1 MEISFIKCEFDSI
14 SLEDLKNLYDL
25 SYPSP
30 PRDVFT
36 QIISEHSKN
45 QKFWLALKNNQIIGS
60 VMLAPYSK
68 GGHLEN
74 LAVLPNYRKKGIG
87 TKLIKKLLIDSYQ
100 NNLKLISLTTRIPE
114 YFSNIGFKESIG
126 LQDGSTYMIFILDK
140 FSEANKL

>member
-1 MEISFIKCEFDSI
+1 MDITYKQLRFNEISEKE
-14 SLEDLKNLYDL
+14 LKNLYDL
-25 SYPSP
+25 SYPNP
-30 PRDVFT
+30 PRNVFD
-36 QIISEHSKN
+36 QIVFEYCKN
-45 QKFWLALKNNQIIGS
+45 QKFWTASTNNKLIGS
-60 VMLAPYSK
+60 IMLAPYSK

-114 YFSNIGFKESIG
+114 YFFNIGFKESIS